1 MKPDKNHTVNADA
14 FTLIKNH
21 FNSYMNLGEGYIVD
35 LVLATRIS
43 LRFKKPLWLCI
54 QGAPSSGKTEV
65 LKMLK
70 DDPMCHP
77 LYDIT
82 GKTLFSGANGAEG
95 GYIPR
100 EVGEKGIII
109 FPDFTTVLSAPKYTQ
124 SNIMSQLRVIH
135 DGDASRLTGIDT
147 NRREHWSGKVGV
159 LLAVTDAIEGFK
171 KKASSLGERFL
182 YYRHFVPEFNPID
195 YKKPSIPTEFPKE
208 ILEEYID
215 MMNKVYPPEWS
226 DSLDIKINCA
236 ASWIALSRAVVK
248 RDSRTKEIV
257 QVFPQ
262 EEPYRLIEQLSTL
275 LNSLIMLHMNQF
287 SSRVDKI
294 FMDVVTGCVPRD
306 RMELIYY
313 LWHRGCNAGLE
324 RKELRNSLNHFSNSR
339 LTHLIQ
345 DMLSLG
351 LIVEVGGKYYLEPGY
366 LELYAKWVVAEPVF
380 EKVNG

>member
-1 MKPDKNHTVNADA
+1 MVTRIISPIGEIQDYY
-14 FTLIKNH
+14 
-21 FNSYMNLGEGYIVD
+21 NSYMNLGEGYIVD

-43 LRFKKPLWLCI
+43 LRFKEPLWLCI
-54 QGAPSSGKTEV
+54 QGAPSTGKTEV

-100 EVGEKGIII
+100 EVKDEGILI
-109 FPDFTTVLSAPKYTQ
+109 FPDFTTVLSGPKYTQ

-147 NRREHWSGKVGV
+147 KRKKPWSGKVGL

-171 KKASSLGERFL
+171 KKAATLGERWL
-182 YYRHFVPEFNPID
+182 YYRHFVPEFKPKD
-195 YKKPSIPTEFPKE
+195 YKKPSIPKEFPKE
-208 ILEEYID
+208 VLDECID
-215 MMNKVYPPEWS
+215 MMNKVSLPEWS
-226 DSLDIKINCA
+226 DSLDRKINCA
-236 ASWIALSRAVVK
+236 AYWIAQSRAVIK
-248 RDSRTKEIV
+248 RDSRTKEIGH
-257 QVFPQ
+257 VFPF
-262 EEPYRLIEQLSTL
+262 EGPFRLINQLSTL
-275 LNSLIMLHMNQF
+275 LNSLIMLHMNQY
-287 SSRVDKI
+287 SSRINKI
-294 FMDVVTGCVPRD
+294 FIEVVTGCVPRD
-306 RMELIYY
+306 RMELIHLLRY
-313 LWHRGCNAGLE
+313 RGGNAGLE
-324 RKELRNSLNHFSNSR
+324 RKELRNSLNHFGNSR

-351 LIVEVGGKYYLEPGY
+351 LIVEVGGKYNLEPDY
-366 LELYAKWVVAEPVF
+366 LELFAEWVVAEPVF

>member
-1 MKPDKNHTVNADA
+1 MEK
-14 FTLIKNH
+14 LIKSPIGGIQDYY
-21 FNSYMNLGEGYIVD
+21 NSYMNLGEGYIVD
-35 LVLATRIS
+35 LVRATRIS

-70 DDPMCHP
+70 DDPKCHP

-100 EVGEKGIII
+100 EVKDEGILI
-109 FPDFTTVLSAPKYTQ
+109 FPDFTTVLSGPKYTQ

-147 NRREHWSGKVGV
+147 KRKKPWSGKVGV
-159 LLAVTDAIEGFK
+159 LLAVTDEIEGFK
-171 KKASSLGERFL
+171 KKAASLGERFL
-182 YYRHFVPEFNPID
+182 YYQHFVPRFNPID
-195 YKKPSIPTEFPKE
+195 YKTPSIPKEFPKE
-208 ILEEYID
+208 VLDECID
-215 MMNKVYPPEWS
+215 MMNKVDPPEWS

-236 ASWIALSRAVVK
+236 AYWIALSRAVIK
-248 RDSRTKEIV
+248 RDSRTKEIGH
-257 QVFPQ
+257 VFPS
-262 EEPYRLIEQLSTL
+262 EGPFRLINQLSTL
-275 LNSLIMLHMNQF
+275 LNSLMMLHMNQY
-287 SSRVDKI
+287 SSRINKI
-294 FMDVVTGCVPRD
+294 FMEVVTGCVPRD
-306 RMELIYY
+306 RMELIYC
-313 LWHRGCNAGLE
+313 LWDGGTTGLKRE
-324 RKELRNSLNHFSNSR
+324 ELRNSLNHFGNSR

-351 LIVEVGGKYYLEPGY
+351 LIVEVGGKYYLEPDY
-366 LELYAKWVVAEPVF
+366 LELFAKWVVPEPVF

>member
-1 MKPDKNHTVNADA
+1 MVKRIISPTGEIHDYY
-14 FTLIKNH
+14 
-21 FNSYMNLGEGYIVD
+21 NSYMNLGEGYIVD

-65 LKMLK
+65 LNMLK
-70 DDPMCHP
+70 DNPKCHF

-100 EVGEKGIII
+100 EVGDEGIII
-109 FPDFTTVLSAPKYTQ
+109 FPDFTTVLSGPKYTQ

-147 NRREHWSGKVGV
+147 NRKIPWSGKVGV

-171 KKASSLGERFL
+171 KKAATLGERWL
-182 YYRHFVPEFNPID
+182 YYRHFVPEFKPKD
-195 YKKPSIPTEFPKE
+195 YKKPSIPKEFPKE
-208 ILEEYID
+208 VLDECID
-215 MMNKVYPPEWS
+215 MMNKVSLPEWS
-226 DSLDIKINCA
+226 DSLDRKINCA
-236 ASWIALSRAVVK
+236 AYWIAQSRAVIK
-248 RDSRTKEIV
+248 RDSRTKEIGH
-257 QVFPQ
+257 VFPF
-262 EEPYRLIEQLSTL
+262 EGPFRLINQLSTL
-275 LNSLIMLHMNQF
+275 LNSLIMLHMNQY
-287 SSRVDKI
+287 SSRINKI
-294 FMDVVTGCVPRD
+294 FIEVVTGCVPRD
-306 RMELIYY
+306 RMELIHLLRY
-313 LWHRGCNAGLE
+313 RGGNAGLE
-324 RKELRNSLNHFSNSR
+324 RKELRNSLNHFGNSR

-351 LIVEVGGKYYLEPGY
+351 LIVEVGGKYNLEPDY
-366 LELYAKWVVAEPVF
+366 LELFAEWVVAEPVF

>member
-1 MKPDKNHTVNADA
+1 MNIIEKSPIGEIQDYY
-14 FTLIKNH
+14 
-21 FNSYMNLGEGYIVD
+21 NSYLNLGDGYIVD
-35 LVLATRIS
+35 LVLAAKIS

-54 QGAPSSGKTEV
+54 QGPPSSGKTEI

-70 DDPMCHP
+70 ERDPKCHY

-100 EVGEKGIII
+100 EVKNEGIII
-109 FPDFTTVLSAPKYTQ
+109 FPDFTTVLSAPIYLQ
-124 SNIMSQLRVIH
+124 LNIMSQLRIIH

-147 NRREHWSGKVGV
+147 NRKEPWSGKVGV

-226 DSLDIKINCA
+226 DSLDRKINCA
-236 ASWIALSRAVVK
+236 AYWIALSRAVIK

-294 FMDVVTGCVPRD
+294 FMEVVTGCVPRD
-306 RMELIYY
+306 RMDLIYC
-313 LWHRGCNAGLE
+313 LWDGGTTGLKRE
-324 RKELRNSLNHFSNSR
+324 ELRNSLDHFSNSR

-351 LIVEVGGKYYLEPGY
+351 LIVEVGGKYYLEPDY
-366 LELYAKWVVAEPVF
+366 LELFAEWVVAEPVF

>member
-1 MKPDKNHTVNADA
+1 MVKRIISPTGEIHDYY
-14 FTLIKNH
+14 
-21 FNSYMNLGEGYIVD
+21 NSYMNLGEGYIVD

-65 LKMLK
+65 LNMLK
-70 DDPMCHP
+70 DNPKCHF

-100 EVGEKGIII
+100 EVGDEGIII
-109 FPDFTTVLSAPKYTQ
+109 FPDFTTVLSGPKYTQ

-147 NRREHWSGKVGV
+147 KRKKPWSGKVGL

-171 KKASSLGERFL
+171 KKAATLGERWL
-182 YYRHFVPEFNPID
+182 YYRHFVPEFKPKD
-195 YKKPSIPTEFPKE
+195 YKKPSIPKEFPKE
-208 ILEEYID
+208 VLDECID
-215 MMNKVYPPEWS
+215 MMNKVSLPEWS
-226 DSLDIKINCA
+226 DSLDRKINCA
-236 ASWIALSRAVVK
+236 AYWIAQSRAVIK
-248 RDSRTKEIV
+248 RDSRTKEIGH
-257 QVFPQ
+257 VFPF
-262 EEPYRLIEQLSTL
+262 EGPFRLINQLSTL
-275 LNSLIMLHMNQF
+275 LNSLIMLHMNQY
-287 SSRVDKI
+287 SSRINKI
-294 FMDVVTGCVPRD
+294 FIEVVTGCVPRD
-306 RMELIYY
+306 RMELIHLLRY
-313 LWHRGCNAGLE
+313 RGGNAGLE
-324 RKELRNSLNHFSNSR
+324 RKELRNSLNHFGNSR

-351 LIVEVGGKYYLEPGY
+351 LIVEVGGKYNLEPDY
-366 LELYAKWVVAEPVF
+366 LELFAEWVVAEPVF